1 MATTE
6 TINGFACKDCTDIDY
21 AKKHIDPAH
30 PKNGPYDIN
39 KPKDEDDKALK
50 ATGDPAVLYAGAVTG
65 PAALDAT
72 GLARREAQK
81 PVRIEGG
88 HVDGRV

>member
-1 MATTE
+1 MASTE
-6 TINGFACKDCTDIDY
+6 TINGFVCKDCTDIDY

-39 KPKDEDDKALK
+39 KPKDDDKAT
-50 ATGDPAVLYAGAVTG
+50 ADPAVLYAGAVTG
-65 PAALDAT
+65 PAPLDAA

-81 PVRIEGG
+81 PVVTQGAQL
-88 HVDGRV
+88 DGRV

>member
-1 MATTE
+1 MTSQTT

-39 KPKDEDDKALK
+39 KPKDADDRKIK
-50 ATGDPAVLYAGAVTG
+50 DPNDPAVLYAGAVTG
-65 PAALDAT
+65 PAAIDPALRAAT
-72 GLARREAQK
+72 R
-81 PVRIEGG
+81 PVRVEGG
-88 HVDGRV
+88 HVDVKS